1 MLQER
6 EEPVYLLCVSVCLS
20 VSLGMCK
27 SSMCVCMCGSV
38 CVCVCVYVCGCVCMC
53 DFLLE
58 SFHHLSNKWHLK
70 LHTIKLNFFHS
81 VAWNICNK
89 LITPLN
95 EDDMTKAL
103 EIMTFSDRYQKESG
117 EWYWV
122 TIKES
127 KINTCALNNVTTIG
141 NLYITTQ
148 LVNTP
153 TETTYHIDIF
163 IT

>member
-1 MLQER
+1 M
-6 EEPVYLLCVSVCLS
+6 
-20 VSLGMCK
+20 
-27 SSMCVCMCGSV
+27 
-38 CVCVCVYVCGCVCMC
+38 
-53 DFLLE
+53 
-58 SFHHLSNKWHLK
+58 
-70 LHTIKLNFFHS
+70 
-81 VAWNICNK
+81 AWNVSNK

-103 EIMTFSDRYQKESG
+103 ETITFSDRYQKESG
-117 EWYWV
+117 EWV

-127 KINTCALNNVTTIG
+127 KINTCALNNVTTTR
-141 NLYITTQ
+141 NLYVTTQ